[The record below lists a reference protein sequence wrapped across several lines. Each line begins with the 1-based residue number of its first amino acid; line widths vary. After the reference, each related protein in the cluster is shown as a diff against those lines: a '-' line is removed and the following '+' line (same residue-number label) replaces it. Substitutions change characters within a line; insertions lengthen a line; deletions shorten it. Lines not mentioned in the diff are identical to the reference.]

1 MLSKTQRRNMAADII
16 AAMRDHY
23 EKVGDEGDFDD
34 GYMYLVVDASDAE
47 LEYEYNK
54 WCKK

>member
-23 EKVGDEGDFDD
+23 EQEGEEGDFDD
-34 GYMYLVVDASDAE
+34 GYRYLALDASDAE
-47 LEYEYNK
+47 LEYEYGK
-54 WCKK
+54 WCKE